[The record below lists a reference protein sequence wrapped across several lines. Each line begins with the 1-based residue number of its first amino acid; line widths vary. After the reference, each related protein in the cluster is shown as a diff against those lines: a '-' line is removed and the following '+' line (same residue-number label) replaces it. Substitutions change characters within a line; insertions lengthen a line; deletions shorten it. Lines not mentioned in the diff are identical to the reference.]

1 VWILEKKL
9 PNGKLYK
16 DSGDPRKKKL
26 EIFLDPTFQVS
37 ASSDDCH
44 VTNETLSIS
53 LTANTVRVGYDSQVD
68 STYDA
73 GLRFT
78 NVGIPRGAKINSA
91 YLTLV
96 AYATQ
101 TAEAT
106 ANIKGEASDNAA
118 TFSTYSDFTGRPR
131 TSAVVSWAMPST
143 SADASYNT
151 PDISSIIQEIVNRA
165 GWNPGNALVIFLEYA
180 SGAYRTW
187 YSYDGD
193 PTKAAILTVTFTVLL
208 DDSGLG
214 EDLASVVIEALE
226 SGLGEDL
233 ASTIAYILADDYS
246 TGEDFATVYQTQ
258 ALDSG
263 LGEDF
268 ASIQI
273 IIEALDSGLGVDSA
287 STVGYIHVDDSAEGL
302 ESPLTGQYL
311 VAYDEGVGEE
321 FALAVAYALADD
333 YATGED
339 SADVRNPL
347 MEAITKLFNFIVRI
361 TPLAI
366 MVGSVVGVAKAFK
379 KPKKKK

>member
-1 VWILEKKL
+1 LWILEKKL
-9 PNGKLYK
+9 PNGKLFK
-16 DSGDPRKKKL
+16 DSDNPKRKKL
-26 EIFLDPTFQVS
+26 EIYLDPTFQVS
-37 ASSDDCH
+37 ASGDDCY
-44 VTNETLSIS
+44 VTAETQAIS
-53 LTANTVRVGYDSQVD
+53 LTGTSVNVGYN
-68 STYDA
+68 STLEETYHT

-96 AYATQ
+96 AYIGQ
-101 TAEAT
+101 TAAAT
-106 ANIKGEASDNAA
+106 ARIKGEASDNAA
-118 TFSTYSDFTGRPR
+118 TFSTYSDFAGRPR
-131 TSAVVSWAMPST
+131 TSAYVDWAMPST
-143 SADASYNT
+143 TSGASYNT
-151 PDISSIIQEIVNRA
+151 PDISNIIQEIVNRA
-165 GWNPGNALVIFLEYA
+165 GWNPGNALVIFLEFY
-180 SGAYRTW
+180 SGAWRAW

-193 PTKAAILTVTFTVLL
+193 PTKAARLTVTFTVLL

-214 EDLASVVIEALE
+214 VDSALAQLLFEALDF
-226 SGLGEDL
+226 GLGVDS
-233 ASTIAYILADDYS
+233 ASAQMLF
-246 TGEDFATVYQTQ
+246 E

-268 ASIQI
+268 ALVQI
-273 IIEALDSGLGVDSA
+273 FIEALDSGLGEDSA
-287 STVGYIHVDDSAEGL
+287 STVGYIYVDDSAEGL
-302 ESPLTGQYL
+302 ESPLAGQYV

-347 MEAITKLFNFIVRI
+347 MEAITKLFNFIVQI

-366 MVGSVVGVAKAFK
+366 MVGSVVGVAKVLK